1 MTVGWGSF
9 SLIGLLTVAFYNFA
23 TMSRMQWDNL
33 FSGLAGSVFGSV
45 VGGAIGAWATVYAT
59 QATIKASVKANEESL
74 KKQQEDERSTLWR
87 GLLTESKQ
95 NLHMLQNL
103 APNGVQLKVQ
113 FSATFWL
120 DARSK
125 LHFLSRELQDDLIKL
140 HSAINQ
146 HNDIVLYDRHAL
158 DYGMGNV
165 NGIVTNLQG
174 TVLAYLQRVVPALER
189 QVGEVA
195 A

>member
-1 MTVGWGSF
+1 MLDVK
-9 SLIGLLTVAFYNFA
+9 
-23 TMSRMQWDNL
+23 WDNL
-33 FSGLAGSVFGSV
+33 LSGLLGSVI
-45 VGGAIGAWATVYAT
+45 GAVIGAWATVYAT
-59 QATIKASVKANEESL
+59 RAAIKASAVANEESL
-74 KKQQEDERSTLWR
+74 KKQQEDERATLWR
-87 GLLTESKQ
+87 GLLAENRQ
-95 NLHMLQNL
+95 NLHMMQNL
-103 APNGVQLKVQ
+103 APNGAQLKVQ
-113 FSATFWL
+113 FSATFWS

-125 LHFLSRELQDDLIKL
+125 LHFLPRELQDDLIKL
-140 HSAINQ
+140 HSAITQ

-195 A
+195 AH